1 MGGSAGPSSFSLL
14 TSNLLFS
21 TPFRIRDSEPHVHG
35 GYFMSREY
43 EMALIVDTQE
53 NADETISRY
62 ASLLV
67 DEGATVVNIDRWGVR
82 RLAYPIDKRQQGDYT
97 FFYFEADP
105 GAIADVERACR
116 LDEAIL
122 RHLIL
127 QTVLPPQEE
136 EEEVSEEV
144 AEEEVAE

>member
-1 MGGSAGPSSFSLL
+1 
-14 TSNLLFS
+14 
-21 TPFRIRDSEPHVHG
+21 
-35 GYFMSREY
+35 MSREY

-53 NADETISRY
+53 NADETVSRY
-62 ASLLV
+62 ESLLV

-127 QTVLPPQEE
+127 QTELPPQEDDAE
-136 EEEVSEEV
+136 EAAEEDAVVEGEV
-144 AEEEVAE
+144 AE